1 MVTAINHAQL
11 RLGRDFK
18 QEEFD
23 SGAVGQLMIDED
35 FNFEKAVSSF
45 LHELEF
51 VLSLGLIS
59 NELKSAF
66 KFVNIILY
74 IFLQKIALSTDR
86 RKQFQNELDTL
97 SGALKAK
104 YDEIN
109 KEYQGIYLSQFLYK

>member
-35 FNFEKAVSSF
+35 FNFEKAVSLF
-45 LHELEF
+45 LYELEF

-59 NELKSAF
+59 DELKSAF
-66 KFVNIILY
+66 KFVNVVLY
-74 IFLQKIALSTDR
+74 IFFTEGSPLNRPSKTIPKRTRHPLR
-86 RKQFQNELDTL
+86 RP
-97 SGALKAK
+97 
-104 YDEIN
+104 
-109 KEYQGIYLSQFLYK
+109 

>member
-1 MVTAINHAQL
+1 MSTVHLTPFQVVTAINHAQL

-45 LHELEF
+45 LYELEF

-66 KFVNIILY
+66 KFVNVILY
-74 IFLQKIALSTDR
+74 IFFYR
-86 RKQFQNELDTL
+86 R
-97 SGALKAK
+97 
-104 YDEIN
+104 
-109 KEYQGIYLSQFLYK
+109 

>member
-23 SGAVGQLMIDED
+23 SGAVGQLMVDED
-35 FNFEKAVSSF
+35 FNFEKAVSSL

-51 VLSLGLIS
+51 VFSSGLIS

-66 KFVNIILY
+66 KFV
-74 IFLQKIALSTDR
+74 KRHAL
-86 RKQFQNELDTL
+86 
-97 SGALKAK
+97 
-104 YDEIN
+104 
-109 KEYQGIYLSQFLYK
+109 FLYRR